1 MRVAHK
7 MDVRIPDAL
16 SIVGFDGLPEGER
29 LWPALTSVAQPMREM
44 GAAACRRLFEVIE
57 TPGQVQ
63 TIEFPMRL
71 MVRETTAAVRA
82 AARSTAAR

>member
-1 MRVAHK
+1 MWMPAGIPEPLAGKYTVAL
-7 MDVRIPDAL
+7 RYTAL
-16 SIVGFDGLPEGER
+16 GDPAEAQR
-29 LWPALTSVAQPMREM
+29 LLQPMREM